1 MLFRSGLVLTDA
13 GATHPYHKDPDDS
26 YIRIAPSFP
35 SPEELAAAME
45 IFCVCARLAAVERLL
60 G

>member
-1 MLFRSGLVLTDA
+1 MHTGFA
-13 GATHPYHKDPDDS
+13 
-26 YIRIAPSFP
+26 APRP